1 LTGYTIVCIGLSFPR
16 CTTIGGAVAIA
27 KKDLL
32 DFIAEYFQLDRDY
45 LERDLPLFSSSLLDS
60 TSMITLVSFLEEK
73 TGLTVDANDL
83 TLDNFDTVSA
93 ILSFCNAMSE

>member
-1 LTGYTIVCIGLSFPR
+1 M
-16 CTTIGGAVAIA
+16 AIA

-32 DFIAEYFQLDRDY
+32 DFIAEYFQLDRNY

-73 TGLTVDANDL
+73 TGLTVDTDDL

-93 ILSFCNAMSE
+93 ILSFCNAIAE

>member
-1 LTGYTIVCIGLSFPR
+1 
-16 CTTIGGAVAIA
+16 VAIA

-32 DFIAEYFQLDRDY
+32 DFIAEYFQLDRNY

-73 TGLTVDANDL
+73 TGLTVDTDDL

-93 ILSFCNAMSE
+93 ILSFCNAIAE

>member
-1 LTGYTIVCIGLSFPR
+1 M
-16 CTTIGGAVAIA
+16 AIA

-73 TGLTVDANDL
+73 TGLTVNADDL

>member
-1 LTGYTIVCIGLSFPR
+1 
-16 CTTIGGAVAIA
+16 VAIA

-73 TGLTVDANDL
+73 TGLTVNADDL